1 MLCRQPSYSK
11 PNQTNIVPDENII
24 IVNAVYGIHNTGM
37 RVVMGITK
45 AVFCV

>member
-1 MLCRQPSYSK
+1 MRVVMGITK
-11 PNQTNIVPDENII
+11 
-24 IVNAVYGIHNTGM
+24 AVFCVSGWGM